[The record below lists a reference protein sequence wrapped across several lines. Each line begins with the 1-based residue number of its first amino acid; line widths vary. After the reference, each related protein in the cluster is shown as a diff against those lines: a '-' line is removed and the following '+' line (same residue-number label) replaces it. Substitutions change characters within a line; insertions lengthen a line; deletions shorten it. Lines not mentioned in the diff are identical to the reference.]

1 MSGTEARTRLPK
13 KLGKQPLVEAI
24 FEMRFESQFPVST
37 IWPGILYSSLPGE
50 KTMEQL
56 PSLSIPKEIRDADPN
71 LAYVPV
77 CRISWGNYW
86 ILIGDK
92 VFAVA
97 TKIPYNGWDEFKAH
111 ILSAYTTVLQTEMIK
126 SISRCSMKC
135 IDILDNVPLEAS
147 ECFRLQCS
155 IGERNAAG
163 NAFHVNIGFKDD
175 EILHTLQ
182 VVSSMTMNMVA
193 GGQLVGP
200 LLDVDS
206 VIELG
211 GESLN
216 SFVSKLSDRAEKL
229 HDANKRIVFDSFS
242 EKALEYLE
250 PVYE

>member
-13 KLGKQPLVEAI
+13 KLGKEPLVEAI

-37 IWPGILYSSLPGE
+37 IWPGILYSSLSGE

-56 PSLSIPKEIRDADPN
+56 PSLSIPKEIRDSDPN
-71 LAYVPV
+71 LAFVPV

-86 ILIGDK
+86 ILIGDR

-97 TKIPYNGWDEFKAH
+97 TKIPYKGWDDFKSH
-111 ILSAYTTVLQTEMIK
+111 LLGAYMPVLNTGMIK

-135 IDILDNVPLEAS
+135 IDVLDKVPFEAS
-147 ECFRLQCS
+147 ECFRLQCA

-163 NAFHVNIGFKDD
+163 NSFHVNIGIKEQDVS
-175 EILHTLQ
+175 HTVQ
-182 VVSSMTMNMVA
+182 VNSLATMNLVT

-211 GESLN
+211 GEASELFIAK
-216 SFVSKLSDRAEKL
+216 FVERAEKL
-229 HDANKRIVFDSFS
+229 HDLNKRVVFDSFS
-242 EKALEYLE
+242 DKALEYLE
-250 PVYE
+250 PTYE

>member
-37 IWPGILYSSLPGE
+37 IWPGILYSSLAGD
-50 KTMEQL
+50 KIMEQL

-71 LAYVPV
+71 FAYVPV

-111 ILSAYTTVLQTEMIK
+111 ILGAYTTILQTGMIK

-135 IDILDNVPLEAS
+135 IDILDSVPFEAS

-155 IGERNAAG
+155 IGERDAAG
-163 NAFHVNIGFKDD
+163 STFHVNIGFRDQD
-175 EILHTLQ
+175 ILHTLQ
-182 VVSSMTMNMVA
+182 VISLMTMNIVT

-206 VIELG
+206 VMELG
-211 GESLN
+211 GESSD
-216 SFVSKLSDRAEKL
+216 SFLSKLSERADKL
-229 HDANKRIVFDSFS
+229 HDANKRIVFDSLS